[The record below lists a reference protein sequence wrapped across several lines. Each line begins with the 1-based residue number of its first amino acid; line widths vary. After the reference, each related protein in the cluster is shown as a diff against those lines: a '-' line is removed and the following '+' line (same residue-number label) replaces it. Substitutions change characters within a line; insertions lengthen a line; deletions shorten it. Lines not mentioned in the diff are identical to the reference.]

1 MSDLALEQDSR
12 NIEDSRHISQAD
24 TAVPKVTEGVK
35 GLGHVFLVIFQA
47 SRSTLRKAVADLQ
60 GENVISGALRTL
72 IAHVEVADG
81 NDRDTVEMER
91 MQEISRP
98 LLDRVLKKSDD
109 SGKKVAFALLDW
121 LMLEY
126 PHRQLML
133 RALSADLAPLN
144 DKKRKLAVLL
154 ALEHT
159 LQTQR
164 KSRSASRKTSV
175 KSSPIM
181 NTTQMPPDTAGKDMS
196 SEFFLDGQTLS
207 SWIALIADIIHN
219 DGAIASDGTRSM
231 TRLTTLAFDISIVLS
246 GIHADQTL
254 QEITSEETARK
265 SLLVVEAI
273 SESLSEGNSTT
284 TRTSYVDTLM
294 DSMASMHRVIKDFQ
308 SWSARENALATAA
321 LIDTLDIILRF
332 NKHQSKNRAQP
343 PTEVIKSFA
352 RTWKVISSAL
362 GQRSIASAL
371 TATLDQARTYLQM
384 QDIPPFLRLL
394 ASCLVLGF
402 CSSTTP
408 IDQAIQKSGD
418 IKASL
423 LAFSNSTLTEDIPV
437 GKHAALALQ
446 DILIPV
452 LGEGGFDIVKNQIIT
467 ILSSTA
473 NISESSASMIAQYTM
488 VFPAFIIP
496 ELLQRLQKT
505 GNDLLAN
512 DMQLVKTRN
521 TLRIVEALT
530 EKDYFLKTI
539 TSEDEKYRE
548 LLEDAVIGLLQ
559 DTDVMVR
566 LTSSQIVAT
575 LDPAKIVNKFAYD
588 LTLTDKG
595 AASSAELVLLE
606 CMLSQRKDGSLG
618 GGFSAFLDYI
628 RHFNNAPRLDPYK
641 KGEVS
646 KVKSP
651 AQLFSKTKRTAVR
664 SLKQAEVEESLDR
677 LFRVV
682 KKLGESIPSLLWSSF
697 IDCLVAKTY
706 GSPTDHLLIRV
717 WNNFAPSIAN
727 SSDAIASLITAVSEL
742 MEKQGVVTE
751 DMLDHAL
758 EASDE
763 AIDELR
769 LARLSPLLILKT
781 VPPYAIARYLK
792 TADVMSAGD
801 GVESISHKI
810 TRVLKSRSE
819 NELEFG
825 LVRKLALGI
834 LHGMFPDSSLE
845 TVHAHLAKQFTNEP
859 SRLERVDLEDGR
871 SWIFALY
878 NWVLNWTIQSNSKE
892 QTERDIA
899 WLYRIIGDFFYRIMA
914 ITNLGKEQDL
924 YKLQL
929 GALDVLSKILLATA
943 PFYDPTKKTLFS
955 KRLDRISKNQ
965 APSTTAKIEEIDD
978 NEQDEKEDASSLSPK
993 SPEDLFISLLTDIL
1007 SHIIRP
1013 MEGQNQSRIPQAV
1026 CLANVLVM
1034 TMQSLASGTN
1044 TTIAG
1049 GTVSDVNVHP
1059 PSSKWTP
1066 CLIMDLI
1073 TPSLGANL
1081 TSILRDDDLASDGHY
1096 TPLIQACIQI
1106 LYTGASAAATVEE
1119 RTTNRITNHWA
1130 MDVAVL
1136 GLGCTEFGV
1145 AVASLKLL
1153 ATMSATKMMTAE
1165 LLTATNL
1172 AAIRKGFTR
1181 LHQSKELQA
1190 NEAPEITTLLDKM
1203 WEMVA

>member
-12 NIEDSRHISQAD
+12 NIKDDRHITEAD
-24 TAVPKVTEGVK
+24 ITVPKATEGVK
-35 GLGHVFLVIFQA
+35 ELGHVFLVIFQA
-47 SRSTLRKAVADLQ
+47 SRSTLRKAMADLQ
-60 GENVISGALRTL
+60 GESVVSGALRTL
-72 IAHVEVADG
+72 IAHVGVTDG
-81 NDRDTVEMER
+81 DDRDTMEMER
-91 MQEISRP
+91 MQEVSRP
-98 LLDRVLKKSDD
+98 LLDKILKKSDD
-109 SGKKVAFALLDW
+109 SGKKVAFTLLDW

-133 RALSADLAPLN
+133 RALSTDLTPLN

-164 KSRSASRKTSV
+164 KSRSASRKTST
-175 KSSPIM
+175 KSGPIM
-181 NTTQMPPDTAGKDMS
+181 DTTQTPPGTADK
-196 SEFFLDGQTLS
+196 
-207 SWIALIADIIHN
+207 
-219 DGAIASDGTRSM
+219 DGTRSM
-231 TRLTTLAFDISIVLS
+231 TRLTSLAFDVSITLS
-246 GIHADQTL
+246 SIHADQTI
-254 QEITSEETARK
+254 QEITSEEAARK
-265 SLLVVEAI
+265 SLLVVEVA
-273 SESLSEGNSTT
+273 SESVNDGSSTS
-284 TRTSYVDTLM
+284 TRASYVGTLM
-294 DSMASMHRVIKDFQ
+294 DSMASMYRVIKDFQ
-308 SWSARENALATAA
+308 SWNTRTSTLATAA
-321 LIDTLDIILRF
+321 LIDISDIIVRF
-332 NKHQSKNRAQP
+332 NKHQNKNRARP
-343 PTEVIKSFA
+343 PTEVMKSFA

-362 GQRSIASAL
+362 GQRTIASAL
-371 TATLDQARTYLQM
+371 TTILDQVRTYLQM

-402 CSSTTP
+402 CDSTTP

-418 IKASL
+418 VKASL

-452 LGEGGFDIVKNQIIT
+452 LGESDFELIKGHIIS
-467 ILSSTA
+467 ILSSTVKV
-473 NISESSASMIAQYTM
+473 SESSASMVAQYT
-488 VFPAFIIP
+488 VAFPAFIIP

-512 DMQLVKTRN
+512 DMQLMKTRN
-521 TLRIVEALT
+521 TLRVVEALA

-539 TSEDEKYRE
+539 TSEEEKYRE
-548 LLEDAVIGLLQ
+548 LLENAVIALLQ
-559 DTDVMVR
+559 DADIMIR

-588 LTLTDKG
+588 LTLADKG
-595 AASSAELVLLE
+595 AMSSAELVLLE

-618 GGFSAFLDYI
+618 GGFVAFLDYI
-628 RHFNNAPRLDPYK
+628 RHFNNAPRDLYK
-641 KGEVS
+641 KDEAT

-651 AQLFSKTKRTAVR
+651 AQLFSKAKVTAVR
-664 SLKQAEVEESLDR
+664 SMKQADVEESLYR

-682 KKLGESIPSLLWSSF
+682 KKLGESIPSFLWSSF
-697 IDCLVAKTY
+697 IDSLVAKTY
-706 GSPTDHLLIRV
+706 GSPADHLLIRV
-717 WNNFAPSIAN
+717 WNNFAPSIAS
-727 SSDAIASLITAVSEL
+727 SSDAIASLIAVVAEL
-742 MEKQGVVTE
+742 MEQQGVVTE

-769 LARLSPLLILKT
+769 LSRLSPLLILKT
-781 VPPYAIARYLK
+781 VPSYAIARYLK
-792 TADVMSAGD
+792 TIDVMRTDD
-801 GVESISHKI
+801 GVESLSRKI

-825 LVRKLALGI
+825 LVRKLALGT
-834 LHGMFPDSSLE
+834 LQGMFPDSSLE
-845 TVHAHLAKQFTNEP
+845 TIHAHLAKQFTDEP

-899 WLYRIIGDFFYRIMA
+899 WLHRIIGDFFYRIMA
-914 ITNLGKEQDL
+914 ITNLGKDLEQDL

-943 PFYDPTKKTLFS
+943 PFYVPTEKTLFS
-955 KRLDRISKNQ
+955 KRLDRINKIQ
-965 APSTTAKIEEIDD
+965 APSTTVKIEEIEDD
-978 NEQDEKEDASSLSPK
+978 EQDEKEDAPLSPK
-993 SPEDLFISLLTDIL
+993 SPGDLFISLLTDIL
-1007 SHIIRP
+1007 SRIVSP
-1013 MEGQNQSRIPQAV
+1013 MEGLDQSRIPQAV

-1034 TMQSLASGTN
+1034 TMQSLASGT
-1044 TTIAG
+1044 TPTIVA
-1049 GTVSDVNVHP
+1049 GTVSDANVHP

-1081 TSILRDDDLASDGHY
+1081 TSILHDGDLASDGHY

-1119 RTTNRITNHWA
+1119 RATSRNTNHWA
-1130 MDVAVL
+1130 MNVAVL
-1136 GLGCTEFGV
+1136 GLGCTKFAV

-1153 ATMSATKMMTAE
+1153 ATMSATKMMTTE

-1172 AAIRKGFTR
+1172 AAIRKGFAR
-1181 LHQSKELQA
+1181 LHQSKELQT